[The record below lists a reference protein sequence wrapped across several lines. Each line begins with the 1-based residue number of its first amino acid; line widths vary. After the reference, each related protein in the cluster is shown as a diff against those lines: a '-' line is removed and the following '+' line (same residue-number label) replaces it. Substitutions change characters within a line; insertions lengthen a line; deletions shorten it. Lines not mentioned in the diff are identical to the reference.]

1 MAGWA
6 GGKVEGFS
14 VSGAN
19 NVNMPTALLFANIP
33 YPCMGISTQIM
44 KGVFAAVVLFA
55 CAAHAT
61 GWKDS
66 REVGDIFRHA
76 GVHGTFVLYDVSAQM
91 FTGHERGRAETRFVP
106 ASTFKIPNTL
116 IGLATGA
123 VKSVDEILPYGGAPQ
138 SFKTW
143 EKDMGLREAIVISNV
158 PIYQELARRI
168 GLERMKDYVSR
179 LDYGN
184 REIGAAVDTFWL
196 AGPLKISAVEQTQF
210 LAGLAQDAL
219 PLSKEIQGAVR
230 EIVLL
235 EQGTNWKLYGKT
247 GLGNVAGV
255 RIGWW
260 VGWAQRDDRV
270 YAFALNMDVRSE
282 SDIGKRVELGKA
294 SLKALGLL

>member
-1 MAGWA
+1 MAGGA

-14 VSGAN
+14 VSRAN
-19 NVNMPTALLFANIP
+19 DMNMPTSLSAANVP
-33 YPCMGISTQIM
+33 HPCRGMSTRIM
-44 KGVFAAVVLFA
+44 QGVFAAAVLFA
-55 CAAHAT
+55 CAAHAA

-76 GVHGTFVLYDVSAQM
+76 GVHGTFVLYDVSAQT
-91 FTGHERGRAETRFVP
+91 FTGHDRKRAETRFIP

-123 VKSVDEILPYGGAPQ
+123 VKSVDEVLPYGGAPQ
-138 SFKTW
+138 PFKSW

-184 REIGAAVDTFWL
+184 REIGSAVDTFWL
-196 AGPLKISAVEQTQF
+196 AGPLKISAVEQTRF
-210 LAGLAQDAL
+210 LAKLALGEL
-219 PLSKEIQGAVR
+219 PFPKDIQGAVR
-230 EIVLL
+230 EIIRL

-255 RIGWW
+255 GVGWW
-260 VGWAQRDDRV
+260 VGWVQRDDRV

-282 SDIGKRVELGKA
+282 SDVGKRVELGKA
-294 SLKALGLL
+294 SLKALGLP